1 MTQCSSGEI
10 DITDQKTG
18 AKVGMSVIS
27 IIYIFYII
35 FIIILIVAF
44 KKKSTGNSVSATVPT
59 NAPVPSSYEDNF
71 IGRFSRWFTNAPG
84 LINSVSILS
93 ILAAGVVIG
102 FNSLVMTPI
111 IIAMFPVSIGDPIRI
126 PGRNTYINP
135 GQFFIALIGFV
146 ISLILFFFITEAI
159 NSIRRNFRFALII
172 IILIILFIFLTFMLA
187 WNGMQTNE
195 LLSKPNCVPV
205 DTKTTVF
212 QMKNDGVSSTPSNMY
227 SNISTGAIHVPEF
240 GVFG

>member
-1 MTQCSSGEI
+1 MTQCSSGEV

-35 FIIILIVAF
+35 FIIILIIAF
-44 KKKSTGNSVSATVPT
+44 KRKSVQSVVPNVVT
-59 NAPVPSSYEDNF
+59 NASPPSMPKYEDNF
-71 IGRFSRWFTNAPG
+71 IGRFSVWFTNAPG

-146 ISLILFFFITEAI
+146 ISLILFFFITELI
-159 NSIRRNFRFALII
+159 NSVRRNFRFGLTIV
-172 IILIILFIFLTFMLA
+172 ILIILFIFLTFMLA
-187 WNGMQTNE
+187 WNGKQTNE
-195 LLSKPNCVPV
+195 ILSRPDCVPA
-205 DTKTTVF
+205 DTKTTAF
-212 QMKNDGVSSTPSNMY
+212 QMKNN
-227 SNISTGAIHVPEF
+227 SNISTRSVHVPEF